1 MAGAAT
7 IFDVSAV
14 NRALLMALQV
24 WPRGGSAQVVRY
36 LAPEIVAAGW
46 QLSLVSGSVG
56 ATGDLGYA
64 PEFFSP
70 LPVTVVDYTPAMD
83 VWRSGGDPFFVAVPL
98 QPAFEDRRG
107 APDRVFASLDDAD
120 FERQVSAWSHA
131 VRGAGLAEAALA
143 PAPPHPG
150 QRGG

>member
-1 MAGAAT
+1 MA
-7 IFDVSAV
+7 AV
-14 NRALLMALQV
+14 AGVRL
-24 WPRGGSAQVVRY
+24 GGG
-36 LAPEIVAAGW
+36 P
-46 QLSLVSGSVG
+46 
-56 ATGDLGYA
+56 GDLGYA

-83 VWRSGGDPFFVAVPL
+83 VWRSGGDPFSVAVPL
-98 QPAFEDRRG
+98 QPSFEDRRG

-131 VRGAGLAEAALA
+131 AAGRWLGGGGAGP

>member
-1 MAGAAT
+1 
-7 IFDVSAV
+7 
-14 NRALLMALQV
+14 
-24 WPRGGSAQVVRY
+24 VVRY

-98 QPAFEDRRG
+98 QPSFEDRRG

-131 VRGAGLAEAALA
+131 VRALA
-143 PAPPHPG
+143 WRRRCWPTCTTAPRSTRRLSGSGPSCPWSFLCTAPS
-150 QRGG
+150 